1 MKFIRTPILNE
12 FLQSRLEIFK
22 NDMTDWTPL
31 SLDTETNMKLRDK
44 LETSSTSLIDMR
56 NYLVDN

>member
-12 FLQSRLEIFK
+12 YLQSRLENFK